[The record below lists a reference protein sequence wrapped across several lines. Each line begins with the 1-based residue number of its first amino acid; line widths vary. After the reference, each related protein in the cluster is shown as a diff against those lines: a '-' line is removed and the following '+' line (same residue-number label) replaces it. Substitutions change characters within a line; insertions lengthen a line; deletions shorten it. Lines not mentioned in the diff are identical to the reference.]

1 MEEKNK
7 INPVKF
13 ETVFLDSNLPNDK
26 RINELI
32 YWSKKFDKLGLTPNS
47 AGNLSFRTENG
58 FIISGTGVELKNI
71 KKQDFV
77 EVLRV
82 QRTMKGRIFVFA
94 KGKAIPSK
102 ESLLHEVIYNLR
114 PEINAIFHCHDK
126 VALEFADK
134 LDMPRTKK
142 EQPPGSEDLVEE
154 VRILLNSKKTIKY
167 FFLKN
172 HGIVS
177 MGKNRE
183 EAGERAE
190 FVHAIAQDIKKWKG
204 EKK

>member
-1 MEEKNK
+1 MEEKNR
-7 INPVKF
+7 INPVRF

-47 AGNLSFRTENG
+47 AGNLSFKTENG

-82 QRTMKGRIFVFA
+82 QRTMKGKIFVFA

-102 ESLLHEVIYNLR
+102 ESLLHEVIYDLR
-114 PEINAIFHCHDK
+114 PEINAIFHCHDLL
-126 VALEFADK
+126 ALKHKDK
-134 LDMPRTKK
+134 LNVPCTKK
-142 EQPPGSEDLVEE
+142 EQPPGSENLVEE
-154 VRILLNSKKTIKY
+154 VRILLNSKKSVAY
-167 FFLKN
+167 FVLKN
-172 HGIVS
+172 HGVFSITKTIEQAGRLIELTNKRVKEI
-177 MGKNRE
+177 KNR
-183 EAGERAE
+183 G
-190 FVHAIAQDIKKWKG
+190 KK
-204 EKK
+204 

>member
-7 INPVKF
+7 INPVRF
-13 ETVFLDSNLPNDK
+13 ETIFLDSNLPNDK

-32 YWSKKFDKLGLTPNS
+32 YWSREFDKRGLTPNS

-58 FIISGTGVELKNI
+58 FIISGTGVELENI

-82 QRTMKGRIFVFA
+82 HRTMKGRIFVFA
-94 KGKAIPSK
+94 KGQAIPSK
-102 ESLLHEVIYNLR
+102 ESLLHEVIYDLR

-126 VALEFADK
+126 MALKFADS
-134 LDMPRTKK
+134 LNMPCTKK
-142 EQPPGSEDLVEE
+142 EKPPGSEDLTEE
-154 VRILLNSKKTIKY
+154 VRILLNSQKNIKH

-172 HGIVS
+172 HGNVS
-177 MGKNRE
+177 MGKNTE
-183 EAGERAE
+183 EAGKIIQFIHIITR
-190 FVHAIAQDIKKWKG
+190 
-204 EKK
+204 